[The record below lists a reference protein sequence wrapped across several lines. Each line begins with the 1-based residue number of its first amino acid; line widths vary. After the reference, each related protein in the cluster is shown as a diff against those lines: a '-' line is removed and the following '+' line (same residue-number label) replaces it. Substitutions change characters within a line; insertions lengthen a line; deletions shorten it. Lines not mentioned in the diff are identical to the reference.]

1 MRGGRMKPDE
11 MHPKSNDKVEIRVQV
26 PRSLGLTADQIR
38 ELKEKV
44 RVEIVSTTIT
54 GRMPQQVVAQM
65 VDDSNIL

>member
-1 MRGGRMKPDE
+1 MKPDE
-11 MHPKSNDKVEIRVQV
+11 MHPKSDNDKVEIRVQV

-65 VDDSNIL
+65 VDDSNVL